1 MREVQPIVKA
11 VAITIKSQR
20 QQFAAFKLSVKSTA
34 IKSRRLREMDEVEL
48 FELKYRKR
56 KLGDFEMMWLLAPN

>member
-20 QQFAAFKLSVKSTA
+20 PQFAAFKPFKRTA

-56 KLGDFEMMWLLAPN
+56 KRGDFEMMWLLAPN